1 MLNMEIDKMNTAEEK
16 RPDPLKL
23 LNSIQTAKEKE
34 EKGKLKIFFG
44 MCAGVGKTY
53 SMLEAAHKS
62 KKDKID
68 VVIGYVE
75 THKRKETEKFVEGLE
90 GILLKEIVYRDSIFK
105 EMDIDAILLRKP
117 QLVLVDE
124 LAHTNIPGSRHLKR
138 FQDVIELLN
147 NGIDV
152 FTTLNVQHLESRA
165 ETVYQITGAQIRET
179 VPDSIFANA
188 DEIELVDITPEEL
201 LQRLSE
207 GKVYTPEKSQQA
219 IENFF
224 RKGNLTALRE
234 MALRLTAERV
244 DYQLRDYMV
253 EKNITSTWKSGQRLM
268 VAISPSSYSAKL
280 IRWTRRLAYTMEASW
295 IAVYVETDQKVSE
308 ENKEVLKKNFEL
320 AKELGAEIITTN
332 DTDIVHALIRIAT
345 ENNITQ
351 IIVGKSKTFRKSKV
365 IERLLK
371 ESGEIDIYVV
381 GGERTDSPNRLRD
394 LISKFQS
401 GKYQYLIS
409 SAIILT
415 ALLICYSLLTQIGYQ
430 TVSLILLLVI
440 SLMPLANLGRG
451 PMILAALIGAL
462 CWDYY
467 FIPPQLTFHIDKIE
481 DVLMLFV
488 FFIVAT
494 VSGVLTS
501 KLKAQQKLVTI
512 RENRTNALYNL
523 LKELTTGKSIDDLI
537 EISIKNIKKVFDA
550 DVAVIFPVN
559 EKKLSPQPH
568 SASTFQFADM
578 EWHIAN
584 WSFFGGQKAGK
595 FTNTLPNSDAQFIPL
610 IGAKSKI
617 GVIGLKFTN
626 DQPLHFEQEILLEAF
641 INQITINL
649 EREQLNE
656 LAKKTLVLS
665 ESEKLYKTLF
675 NSISHELKTPI
686 TTIIG
691 AISSLADDSISNSV
705 QIRKNLSEEINIA
718 AERLN
723 RLVENLLDMTRLE
736 SGQMK
741 LKLDWYE
748 ITDLVES
755 VLKRL
760 NNELINHIVKTDVQ
774 ENIPLFKFDFGL
786 LEQALINV
794 MHNSL
799 IYTPEKSTIKIS
811 VKEEKNICIIEISD
825 NGPGFAEETLGKL
838 FEKFYRIP
846 GTKTGGTGL
855 GLSIAKGFI
864 EAHSG
869 SITAKNRKEGGA
881 VFIIKI
887 PMQN

>member
-1 MLNMEIDKMNTAEEK
+1 MNTNEEN

-23 LNSIQTAKEKE
+23 FDSNQQEDAEEK
-34 EKGKLKIFFG
+34 KGKLKIFFG

-53 SMLEAAHKS
+53 SLLEAALKA

-75 THKRKETEKFVEGLE
+75 PHNRTETANLLVGLE
-90 GILLKEIVYRDSIFK
+90 SLSLKEIEYRETIFK
-105 EMDIDAILLRKP
+105 EMDLDAILTRKP
-117 QLVLVDE
+117 KLVLVDE
-124 LAHTNIPGSRHLKR
+124 LAHSNIPGSRHVKR
-138 FQDVIELLN
+138 FQDVLEILN

-152 FTTLNVQHLESRA
+152 YTTLNVQHLESRA
-165 ETVYQITGAQIRET
+165 ETVFQITGAQIRET

-188 DEIELVDITPEEL
+188 DEIELVDITPDEL

-207 GKVYTPEKSQQA
+207 GKIYTPEQSQQA

-244 DYQLRDYMV
+244 DYQLRDYKT
-253 EKNITSTWKSGQRLM
+253 EKNITSAWKSGQRLM
-268 VAISPSSYSAKL
+268 VAISPSPYSAKL

-295 IAVYVETDQKVSE
+295 LAVYVETDQKVSE
-308 ENKEVLKKNFEL
+308 ENKEALKKNFEL
-320 AKELGAEIITTN
+320 AKELGAEIIITN
-332 DTDIVHALIRIAT
+332 DIDIVHALIRIAS
-345 ENNITQ
+345 ENNVTQ
-351 IIVGKSKTFRKSKV
+351 IIVGKSRESGRSKV
-365 IERLLK
+365 GERLLK
-371 ESGEIDIYVV
+371 ESGEIDIYIV
-381 GGERTDSPNRLRD
+381 GGERTDSRKIIGS

-409 SAIILT
+409 SLIIST
-415 ALLICYSLLTQIGYQ
+415 MILICFSLLDQIGYQ

-440 SLMPLANLGRG
+440 SLMPLLNLGRG

-462 CWDYY
+462 SWDYY
-467 FIPPQLTFHIDKIE
+467 FIPPQFTLHIGRVE

-494 VSGVLTS
+494 ISGVLTS

-512 RENRTNALYNL
+512 REKRTNALYNL
-523 LKELTTGKSIDDLI
+523 LKELATGKSLNDLI

-568 SASTFQFADM
+568 SASTFQFADL

-595 FTNTLPNSDAQFIPL
+595 FTNTLPTSDAQFIPL

-617 GVIGLKFTN
+617 GVIGLKFRN
-626 DQPLHFEQEILLEAF
+626 DEPLHFEQETLLEAF
-641 INQITINL
+641 VNQITINF
-649 EREQLNE
+649 ERELLNE
-656 LAKKTLVLS
+656 LAKKSLVFS

-691 AISSLADDSISNSV
+691 GISSFADDSISENKEM
-705 QIRKNLSEEINIA
+705 RKNLSKEINIA

-741 LKLDWYE
+741 LRMDWHE
-748 ITDLVES
+748 IPDLIES

-760 NNELINHIVKTDVQ
+760 NNELINHTVKTEIQ
-774 ENIPLFKFDFGL
+774 ENIPLLKFDFGL

-794 MHNSL
+794 IHNSL
-799 IYTPEKSTIKIS
+799 IYTPENSTIQIR
-811 VKEEKNICIIEISD
+811 VKEEKNNCVIEISD
-825 NGPGFAEETLGKL
+825 DGPGFAEETLNKL

-864 EAHSG
+864 EAHTG
-869 SITAKNRKEGGA
+869 SISAKNRKDGGA
-881 VFIIKI
+881 VFIINI
-887 PMQN
+887 PIQK

>member
-1 MLNMEIDKMNTAEEK
+1 MNTDEEK

-23 LNSIQTAKEKE
+23 LDSIQREEEKEK
-34 EKGKLKIFFG
+34 KGKLKIFFG

-53 SMLEAAHKS
+53 SLLEAAQKS

-75 THKRKETEKFVEGLE
+75 PHKRKETEKLLEGLE
-90 GILLKEIVYRDSIFK
+90 SLPLKEIVYRDTIFK
-105 EMDIDAILLRKP
+105 EMDLDAILSRKP

-124 LAHTNIPGSRHLKR
+124 LAHSNIPGSRHVKR
-138 FQDVIELLN
+138 FQDVVEILN

-152 FTTLNVQHLESRA
+152 YTTLNVQHLESRA
-165 ETVYQITGAQIRET
+165 ETVFQITGAQIKET

-188 DEIELVDITPEEL
+188 DEIELVDITPDEL

-244 DYQLRDYMV
+244 DYQLRDYKT

-268 VAISPSSYSAKL
+268 VAISPSPYSAKL

-295 IAVYVETDQKVSE
+295 ITVYVETDQKVSE

-320 AKELGAEIITTN
+320 AKELGAEIIITN
-332 DTDIVHALIRIAT
+332 DVDIVHALIRIAS
-345 ENNITQ
+345 ENNVTQ
-351 IIVGKSKTFRKSKV
+351 IIVGKSRASGKSNV
-365 IERLLK
+365 VERLLK
-371 ESGEIDIYVV
+371 ESGEIDIYIV
-381 GGERTDSPNRLRD
+381 GGERTDSRKVFSN

-401 GKYQYLIS
+401 GKYQYLVSSLIIS
-409 SAIILT
+409 T
-415 ALLICYSLLTQIGYQ
+415 VLLICYALLAQIGYQ
-430 TVSLILLLVI
+430 TVSLILLLVV
-440 SLMPLANLGRG
+440 SLMPLLNLGRG

-462 CWDYY
+462 SWDYY
-467 FIPPQLTFHIDKIE
+467 FIPPQFTFHIDRVE

-501 KLKAQQKLVTI
+501 RLRTQQKLLTI
-512 RENRTNALYNL
+512 RETRTNALYNL
-523 LKELTTGKSIDDLI
+523 LKELATGRSLDDLV

-550 DVAVIFPVN
+550 ETVIIFPLN
-559 EKKLSPQPH
+559 EKKLSPTPH
-568 SASTFQFADM
+568 SASSFILDDT

-584 WSFFGGQKAGK
+584 WCFTDGQKAGK
-595 FTNTLPNSDAQFIPL
+595 FTNTLPISDTQFIPL
-610 IGAKSKI
+610 IGSRRKI
-617 GVIGLKFTN
+617 GVIGLKFN
-626 DQPLHFEQEILLEAF
+626 NNQPLHFEQETLLEAF
-641 INQITINL
+641 VNQITINY
-649 EREQLNE
+649 ERELLNE
-656 LAKKTLVLS
+656 LAKKSLVVS

-691 AISSLADDSISNSV
+691 GISSIADDSISENKEM
-705 QIRKNLSEEINIA
+705 RKNLSNEINIA

-741 LKLDWYE
+741 LRLDWHE
-748 ITDLVES
+748 INDLIES

-760 NNELINHIVKTDVQ
+760 DNELKGHNVIADIK
-774 ENIPLFKFDFGL
+774 ENIPLLKFDFGL

-794 MHNSL
+794 IHNSL
-799 IYTPEKSTIKIS
+799 IYTPEKSTIRIS
-811 VKEEKNICIIEISD
+811 VKEEKGNCVIGISD
-825 NGPGFAEETLGKL
+825 DGPGFAEDTLNKL

-881 VFIIKI
+881 AFIINI
-887 PMQN
+887 PMQK

>member
-1 MLNMEIDKMNTAEEK
+1 MKTTEEK

-23 LNSIQTAKEKE
+23 LNSIQREEEKEK
-34 EKGKLKIFFG
+34 KGKLKIFFG

-53 SMLEAAHKS
+53 SLLESAHKS

-75 THKRKETEKFVEGLE
+75 SHKRKETEKLVEGLE
-90 GILLKEIVYRDSIFK
+90 SIPLKEIAYRDTKFY
-105 EMDIDAILLRKP
+105 ELDLDAILLRKP

-138 FQDVIELLN
+138 FQDVVELLN

-152 FTTLNVQHLESRA
+152 YTTLNVQHLESRA
-165 ETVYQITGAQIRET
+165 ETVYQITGAQIKET

-188 DEIELVDITPEEL
+188 NEIELVDITPDEL

-244 DYQLRDYMV
+244 DYQLRDYMT

-268 VAISPSSYSAKL
+268 VAISPSPYSAKL

-295 IAVYVETDQKVSE
+295 IVVYVETDQKVSE

-332 DTDIVHALIRIAT
+332 DMDIVHALTRIAT

-351 IIVGKSKTFRKSKV
+351 IIVGKSRAFRKSKV

-381 GGERTDSPNRLRD
+381 GGERTDSPKILRN

-409 SAIILT
+409 SVIICT
-415 ALLICYSLLTQIGYQ
+415 VLLICYPLMAQIGYQ

-451 PMILAALIGAL
+451 PMILAALISSFS
-462 CWDYY
+462 WDYY
-467 FIPPQLTFHIDKIE
+467 FIPPQFTLHIDKIE
-481 DVLMLFV
+481 DVLMLLI

-501 KLKAQQKLVTI
+501 RLRAQQKLVTI

-523 LKELTTGKSIDDLI
+523 LKELAKGRSLDDLV

-550 DVAVIFPVN
+550 ETIIIFPVN

-568 SASTFQFADM
+568 SASNFVLDDT

-584 WSFFGGQKAGK
+584 WCFIDGQKAGK
-595 FTNTLPNSDAQFIPL
+595 FTKTLPTSDAQFIPL
-610 IGAKSKI
+610 IGSSRKI
-617 GVIGLKFTN
+617 GVVGLKFTS
-626 DQPLHFEQEILLEAF
+626 DQPLHFEQEILLDAF

-649 EREQLNE
+649 ERELLNE
-656 LAKKTLVLS
+656 FAKKTLVLS

-691 AISSLADDSISNSV
+691 AISSLADDSISNSKV
-705 QIRKNLSEEINIA
+705 IRKNLNSEINIA

-760 NNELINHIVKTDVQ
+760 NNELINHTVKTDIQ
-774 ENIPLFKFDFGL
+774 ENIRLFKFDFGL
-786 LEQALINV
+786 LEQALMNV

-799 IYTPEKSTIKIS
+799 IYTPEKSTIVIR
-811 VKEEKNICIIEISD
+811 VKEEKNVCKIEISD
-825 NGPGFAEETLGKL
+825 NGPGFAEETLDRL

-869 SITAKNRKEGGA
+869 SISAKNRKEGGA

-887 PMQN
+887 PMQK

>member
-1 MLNMEIDKMNTAEEK
+1 MSANEEN
-16 RPDPLKL
+16 RPDPFKL
-23 LNSIQTAKEKE
+23 LDSIQKE
-34 EKGKLKIFFG
+34 EEKKKKGKLKIFFG

-53 SMLEAAHKS
+53 SLLESAHKS
-62 KKDKID
+62 KRDNVD

-75 THKRKETEKFVEGLE
+75 THNREETKKLLNGLE
-90 GILLKEIVYRDSIFK
+90 SIPLKEIVYRDTKFY
-105 EMDIDAILLRKP
+105 EMDLDAILIRKP
-117 QLVLVDE
+117 QLILVDE
-124 LAHTNIPGSRHLKR
+124 LAHTNIPGSRHIKR
-138 FQDVIELLN
+138 FQDVIELLK

-165 ETVYQITGAQIRET
+165 ETVFQITGAQIKET
-179 VPDSIFANA
+179 VPDSVFADA
-188 DEIELVDITPEEL
+188 DEIELVDITPEDL
-201 LQRLSE
+201 LQRLNE
-207 GKVYTPEKSQQA
+207 GKIYTQEKSQQA

-234 MALRLTAERV
+234 MSLRLTAERV
-244 DYQLRDYMV
+244 DYQLRDYMN
-253 EKNITSTWKSGQRLM
+253 EKNISSTWKSGQRLM
-268 VAISPSSYSAKL
+268 VAISPSPYSAKL

-308 ENKEVLKKNFEL
+308 ENKEALKKNFEL
-320 AKELGAEIITTN
+320 ARELGAEIITTN
-332 DTDIVHALIRIAT
+332 DTDIVNALLRIAG

-351 IIVGKSKTFRKSKV
+351 IIVGKSRPFRRSRV
-365 IERLLK
+365 IERLIK

-381 GGERTDSPNRLRD
+381 GGERTDPRKILHN

-401 GKYQYLIS
+401 EKYQYLIS
-409 SAIILT
+409 TAIIFI
-415 ALLICYSLLTQIGYQ
+415 ALLICYSLMEQIGYQ

-462 CWDYY
+462 SWDYY
-467 FIPPQLTFHIDKIE
+467 FIPPQFTLHISRVE
-481 DVLMLFV
+481 DVLMLFI

-501 KLKAQQKLVTI
+501 RLRTQQKLLSI
-512 RENRTNALYNL
+512 RETRTNALYNL
-523 LKELTTGKSIDDLI
+523 LKELATGRSLDDLV
-537 EISIKNIKKVFDA
+537 EISIKNIKKVFD
-550 DVAVIFPVN
+550 VEAVIIFPLN
-559 EKKLSPQPH
+559 EKKLSPEAH
-568 SASTFQFADM
+568 SASSSKLDDT

-584 WSFFGGQKAGK
+584 WSFIDGQKAGK

-610 IGAKSKI
+610 IGSRRKI
-617 GVIGLKFTN
+617 GVIGLKFN
-626 DQPLHFEQEILLEAF
+626 NSEPLHFEQETLLEAF
-641 INQITINL
+641 VNQITINF
-649 EREQLNE
+649 ERELLNE
-656 LAKKTLVLS
+656 LAKKSLVLS

-691 AISSLADDSISNSV
+691 AISSLEDESISSSTE
-705 QIRKNLSEEINIA
+705 IRNNLSKEINIA

-741 LKLDWYE
+741 LKMDWHE
-748 ITDLVES
+748 ITDLIENV
-755 VLKRL
+755 VKRL
-760 NNELINHIVKTDVQ
+760 NNELTNHTMKIDVQ

-794 MHNSL
+794 IHNSI
-799 IYTPEKSTIKIS
+799 IYTPEKSTIKIN

-825 NGPGFAEETLGKL
+825 NGPGFAEETLNKL

-869 SITAKNRKEGGA
+869 SITAKNLKEGGA

>member
-1 MLNMEIDKMNTAEEK
+1 MNTNEENRPNPFKLLDSIQREEQKEK
-16 RPDPLKL
+16 R
-23 LNSIQTAKEKE
+23 
-34 EKGKLKIFFG
+34 GKLKIFFG

-53 SMLEAAHKS
+53 SLLESAHKS
-62 KKDKID
+62 KRDHVD
-68 VVIGYVE
+68 VVSGYVE
-75 THKRKETEKFVEGLE
+75 THNREETERLVKGLE
-90 GILLKEIVYRDSIFK
+90 CIPLKEIMYRDTIFE
-105 EMDIDAILLRKP
+105 EMDLDAILARKP

-124 LAHTNIPGSRHLKR
+124 LAHTNIPGSRHVKR
-138 FQDVIELLN
+138 FQDVTELLN

-152 FTTLNVQHLESRA
+152 YTTLNVQHLESRA
-165 ETVYQITGAQIRET
+165 ETVYQITGAQIKET
-179 VPDSIFANA
+179 VPDSIFADA
-188 DEIELVDITPEEL
+188 DEIELVDITPDEL

-219 IENFF
+219 INNFF

-234 MALRLTAERV
+234 MSLRLTAERV
-244 DYQLRDYMV
+244 DYQLRDYMS
-253 EKNITSTWKSGQRLM
+253 EKNISSTWKSGQRLM
-268 VAISPSSYSAKL
+268 VALGPSPYSAKL

-295 IAVYVETDQKVSE
+295 IAVYVETDQKISE
-308 ENKEVLKKNFEL
+308 ENKIVLKKNFEL

-332 DTDIVHALIRIAT
+332 DTDIVNALIRIAS

-351 IIVGKSKTFRKSKV
+351 IIVGKSRALRKSKV
-365 IERLLK
+365 IESLLK
-371 ESGEIDIYVV
+371 ESREIDIYVV
-381 GGERTDSPNRLRD
+381 GGERTDSSKLLRN

-409 SAIILT
+409 SVIICA
-415 ALLICYSLLTQIGYQ
+415 ALLICYLLLAQIGYQ

-462 CWDYY
+462 SWDYY
-467 FIPPQLTFHIDKIE
+467 FIPPHLTLHIDKIE
-481 DVLMLFV
+481 DVLMLFI

-501 KLKAQQKLVTI
+501 KLRAQQKLVTI

-523 LKELTTGKSIDDLI
+523 LKELATGKTLDDLI
-537 EISIKNIKKVFDA
+537 EISIKNIKKVFDTEA
-550 DVAVIFPVN
+550 AIIFPIN
-559 EKKLSPQPH
+559 ERKLIPQPH
-568 SASTFQFADM
+568 SASTFQLDDT

-584 WSFFGGQKAGK
+584 WCLIGGHKAGK

-610 IGAKSKI
+610 IGSKSKI
-617 GVIGLKFTN
+617 GVIGLKFTS
-626 DQPLHFEQEILLEAF
+626 DEPLHFEQEILLEAF

-686 TTIIG
+686 TAIIG
-691 AISSLADDSISNSV
+691 AISSLEDETISNSRE
-705 QIRKNLSEEINIA
+705 IRKNLSGEINIA

-741 LKLDWYE
+741 LKLDWHE
-748 ITDLVES
+748 MADLIVN
-755 VLKRL
+755 VIKRMK
-760 NNELINHIVKTDVQ
+760 NELLDHLVITNVQ
-774 ENIPLFKFDFGL
+774 ENIPLFKFDYGL
-786 LEQALINV
+786 LEQALINII
-794 MHNSL
+794 HNSI
-799 IYTPEKSTIKIS
+799 IYTPGKSTIKINI
-811 VKEEKNICIIEISD
+811 KEEKNICIIEISD
-825 NGPGFAEETLGKL
+825 NGPGFAEDTLDKL
-838 FEKFYRIP
+838 FDKFYRIP

-869 SITAKNRKEGGA
+869 TISAKNLKEGGA
-881 VFIIKI
+881 VFTINI

>member
-1 MLNMEIDKMNTAEEK
+1 MNTDEEK

-23 LNSIQTAKEKE
+23 LDSIQREEEKEK
-34 EKGKLKIFFG
+34 KGKLKIFFG

-53 SMLEAAHKS
+53 SLLEAAQKS

-75 THKRKETEKFVEGLE
+75 PHKRKETEKLLEGLE
-90 GILLKEIVYRDSIFK
+90 YLPLKEITYRDTIFK
-105 EMDIDAILLRKP
+105 EMDLDAILSRKP

-124 LAHTNIPGSRHLKR
+124 LAHSNIPGSRHVKR
-138 FQDVIELLN
+138 FQDVVEILN

-152 FTTLNVQHLESRA
+152 YTTLNVQHLESRA
-165 ETVYQITGAQIRET
+165 ETVFQITGAQIKET

-188 DEIELVDITPEEL
+188 DEIELVDITPDEL

-244 DYQLRDYMV
+244 DYQLRDYKT

-268 VAISPSSYSAKL
+268 VAISPSPYSAKL

-295 IAVYVETDQKVSE
+295 IAVYVETDQKISE

-320 AKELGAEIITTN
+320 AKELGAEIIITN
-332 DTDIVHALIRIAT
+332 DLDIVRALLRIAS
-345 ENNITQ
+345 ENNVTQ
-351 IIVGKSKTFRKSKV
+351 IIVGKSRAFRKSKL
-365 IERLLK
+365 IERLSK
-371 ESGEIDIYVV
+371 ESGEIDIYIV
-381 GGERTDSPNRLRD
+381 GGERTDSRKVLSN

-401 GKYQYLIS
+401 GKYQYLVSSLIIS
-409 SAIILT
+409 AV
-415 ALLICYSLLTQIGYQ
+415 LLICYSLLAQIGYQ
-430 TVSLILLLVI
+430 TVSLILLLVV
-440 SLMPLANLGRG
+440 SLMPLINLGRG
-451 PMILAALIGAL
+451 PMILAALISAL
-462 CWDYY
+462 SWDYY
-467 FIPPQLTFHIDKIE
+467 FIPPRFTFHIGRVE

-488 FFIVAT
+488 FFIVAM

-501 KLKAQQKLVTI
+501 RLRTQQKLLTI
-512 RENRTNALYNL
+512 RETRTNALYNL
-523 LKELTTGKSIDDLI
+523 LKELATGRSLDDLV

-550 DVAVIFPVN
+550 ETVIIFPLN
-559 EKKLSPQPH
+559 EKKLSPAPH
-568 SASTFQFADM
+568 SASSFILDDT

-584 WSFFGGQKAGK
+584 WCFTGGQKAGK
-595 FTNTLPNSDAQFIPL
+595 FTNTLPISDTQFIPL
-610 IGAKSKI
+610 IGSRRKI
-617 GVIGLKFTN
+617 GVIGLKFN
-626 DQPLHFEQEILLEAF
+626 NNQPLHFEQETLLEAF
-641 INQITINL
+641 VNQITINY
-649 EREQLNE
+649 ERELLNE
-656 LAKKTLVLS
+656 LAKKSLVVS

-691 AISSLADDSISNSV
+691 GISSIADDSISENKEM
-705 QIRKNLSEEINIA
+705 RKNLSNEINIA

-741 LKLDWYE
+741 LRLDWHE
-748 ITDLVES
+748 INDLIES

-760 NNELINHIVKTDVQ
+760 NSELKDHEVITEIQ
-774 ENIPLFKFDFGL
+774 ENIPIFKFDFGL

-794 MHNSL
+794 IHNSL
-799 IYTPEKSTIKIS
+799 IYTPEKSTIRIS
-811 VKEEKNICIIEISD
+811 VKVEKSNCVIEISD
-825 NGPGFAEETLGKL
+825 DGPGFAEETLNKL

-881 VFIIKI
+881 VFIINI
-887 PMQN
+887 PIQK

>member
-1 MLNMEIDKMNTAEEK
+1 MSLNEEK

-23 LNSIQTAKEKE
+23 LNSIQKEEEKEKR
-34 EKGKLKIFFG
+34 GKLKIFFG

-53 SMLEAAHKS
+53 SLLESAHKS
-62 KKDKID
+62 KRDKID
-68 VVIGYVE
+68 VVVGYVE
-75 THKRKETEKFVEGLE
+75 THRRKETEKLVEGLE
-90 GILLKEIVYRDSIFK
+90 NVPLKEIVYRDAKFY
-105 EMDIDAILLRKP
+105 EMDLDAILLRKP

-124 LAHTNIPGSRHLKR
+124 LAHTNIPGSRHVKR
-138 FQDVIELLN
+138 FQDIIELLN

-152 FTTLNVQHLESRA
+152 YTTLNVQHLESRA
-165 ETVYQITGAQIRET
+165 ETVYQITGAQIKET

-188 DEIELVDITPEEL
+188 DEIELVDITPDEL

-207 GKVYTPEKSQQA
+207 GKVYTSEKSQQA
-219 IENFF
+219 IQNFF

-268 VAISPSSYSAKL
+268 VAISPSPYSAKL

-295 IAVYVETDQKVSE
+295 IAVYVETDLKTSE
-308 ENKEVLKKNFEL
+308 ENKESLKKNFEL

-332 DTDIVHALIRIAT
+332 DIDIVNALTRIAT

-351 IIVGKSKTFRKSKV
+351 IIVGKSRAFRKSKV

-381 GGERTDSPNRLRD
+381 GGERPDVFSVLQN

-401 GKYQYLIS
+401 GKYQYLMS
-409 SAIILT
+409 SLIICFV
-415 ALLICYSLLTQIGYQ
+415 LLICYSLTAQIGYQ
-430 TVSLILLLVI
+430 AVSLILLLVI
-440 SLMPLANLGRG
+440 SLMPLLNLGRG
-451 PMILAALIGAL
+451 PMILAALISSL
-462 CWDYY
+462 SWDYY
-467 FIPPQLTFHIDKIE
+467 FIPPQYTMHIDKIE
-481 DVLMLFV
+481 DVLMLFI

-501 KLKAQQKLVTI
+501 RLRTQQKLLTI
-512 RENRTNALYNL
+512 RETRTNALYNL
-523 LKELTTGKSIDDLI
+523 LKELAQGRSLNDLVD
-537 EISIKNIKKVFDA
+537 ISIKNIKKVFDA
-550 DVAVIFPVN
+550 ESVIIFPIN
-559 EKKLSPQPH
+559 EKKLSPKPH
-568 SASTFQFADM
+568 SSSTFTLADT

-584 WSFFGGQKAGK
+584 WCFLDGQKAGK
-595 FTNTLPNSDAQFIPL
+595 FTNTLPISDAQFIPL
-610 IGAKSKI
+610 IGSRKI

-656 LAKKTLVLS
+656 FAKNALVLS

-691 AISSLADDSISNSV
+691 AISSLVDESISNSTAV
-705 QIRKNLSEEINIA
+705 RNNLTREINIA

-736 SGQMK
+736 SGQMR

-748 ITDLVES
+748 ITDLIEN

-760 NNELINHIVKTDVQ
+760 SSELVNHSVKTEIQ
-774 ENIPLFKFDFGL
+774 ENIHLFKFDFGL

-794 MHNSL
+794 LHNSL
-799 IYTPEKSTIKIS
+799 IYTPEKSTITIS
-811 VKEEKNICIIEISD
+811 VKEEKNVCKIEVSD

-838 FEKFYRIP
+838 FDKFYRIP

-881 VFIIKI
+881 VFIINI

>member
-1 MLNMEIDKMNTAEEK
+1 MNTNEEM

-23 LNSIQTAKEKE
+23 LDSIQREEEKEK
-34 EKGKLKIFFG
+34 KGKLKIFFG

-53 SMLEAAHKS
+53 SLLEAAQKL

-75 THKRKETEKFVEGLE
+75 PHKRKETEKLLEGLE
-90 GILLKEIVYRDSIFK
+90 YLPLKEITYRDSIFK
-105 EMDIDAILLRKP
+105 EMDLDAILSRKP

-124 LAHTNIPGSRHLKR
+124 LAHSNIPGSRHVKR
-138 FQDVIELLN
+138 FQDVIEILN

-152 FTTLNVQHLESRA
+152 YTTLNVQHLESRA
-165 ETVYQITGAQIRET
+165 ETVFQITGAQIKET

-188 DEIELVDITPEEL
+188 DEIELVDITPDEL

-207 GKVYTPEKSQQA
+207 GKVYMPEKSQQA

-244 DYQLRDYMV
+244 DYQLRDYKT

-268 VAISPSSYSAKL
+268 VAISPSPYSAKL

-320 AKELGAEIITTN
+320 AKELGAEIIITN
-332 DTDIVHALIRIAT
+332 DMDIVHALIRIAS
-345 ENNITQ
+345 ENNVTQ
-351 IIVGKSKTFRKSKV
+351 IIVGKSRASGKSKV
-365 IERLLK
+365 VEGLLK
-371 ESGEIDIYVV
+371 ESGEIDIYIV
-381 GGERTDSPNRLRD
+381 GGERTDSRKVLSN

-401 GKYQYLIS
+401 GKYQYLVSSLIIS
-409 SAIILT
+409 AV
-415 ALLICYSLLTQIGYQ
+415 LLICFSLLAQIGYQ
-430 TVSLILLLVI
+430 TVSLILLLVV
-440 SLMPLANLGRG
+440 SLMPLLNLGRG

-462 CWDYY
+462 SWDYY
-467 FIPPQLTFHIDKIE
+467 FIPPQFTLHIDKIE
-481 DVLMLFV
+481 DVLMLFI

-494 VSGVLTS
+494 ISGVLTS

-512 RENRTNALYNL
+512 REKRTNALYNL
-523 LKELTTGKSIDDLI
+523 LKELATGKSLDDLI

-595 FTNTLPNSDAQFIPL
+595 FTNTLPTSDAQFIPL

-626 DQPLHFEQEILLEAF
+626 DEPLHFEQETLLEAF
-641 INQITINL
+641 VNQITINF
-649 EREQLNE
+649 ERELLNE
-656 LAKKTLVLS
+656 LAKKSLVFS

-691 AISSLADDSISNSV
+691 GISSLSDDSISENKEM
-705 QIRKNLSEEINIA
+705 RKNLSTEINIA

-741 LKLDWYE
+741 LRLDWHE
-748 ITDLVES
+748 ITDLIES

-760 NNELINHIVKTDVQ
+760 NNELINHTVKTEIQ
-774 ENIPLFKFDFGL
+774 ENIPLLKFDFGL

-794 MHNSL
+794 IHNSL
-799 IYTPEKSTIKIS
+799 IYTPEKSTIRIS
-811 VKEEKNICIIEISD
+811 VKEEKDNCVIEISD
-825 NGPGFAEETLGKL
+825 NGPGFAEETLNKL

-869 SITAKNRKEGGA
+869 SISAKNRKDGGA
-881 VFIIKI
+881 VFIINI
-887 PMQN
+887 PIQK